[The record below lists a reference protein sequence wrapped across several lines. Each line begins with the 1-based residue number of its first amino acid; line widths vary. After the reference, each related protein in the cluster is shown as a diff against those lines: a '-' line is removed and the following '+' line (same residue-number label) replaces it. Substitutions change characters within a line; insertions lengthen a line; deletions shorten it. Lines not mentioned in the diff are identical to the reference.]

1 MAKILGI
8 LGDIGSGKSFIARQF
23 GFPVFDADKEVNLIY
38 KKNNSCF
45 KKLKNKL
52 PEYIKT
58 YPVDK
63 KQLSEAIL
71 ASTSNIKKIANIIHP
86 LVRKKM
92 NIFLKKNI
100 KKKIVVLDV
109 PLLIENNL
117 NKKNYILIF
126 VEAKKKEVNI
136 RLKKRLNYNKK
147 IIEKLRKIQKPLR
160 YKKKIS
166 KHTIKNN
173 FKLST
178 IKKRVNIIKKK
189 ILNERSS
196 S

>member
-1 MAKILGI
+1 M
-8 LGDIGSGKSFIARQF
+8 GDIGSGKSFIARQF

-166 KHTIKNN
+166 KHIIKNN
-173 FKLST
+173 FNLST

>member
-1 MAKILGI
+1 M
-8 LGDIGSGKSFIARQF
+8 GDIGSGKSFIARQF

-58 YPVDK
+58 YPLDK

-100 KKKIVVLDV
+100 KKKI
-109 PLLIENNL
+109 
-117 NKKNYILIF
+117 
-126 VEAKKKEVNI
+126 
-136 RLKKRLNYNKK
+136 
-147 IIEKLRKIQKPLR
+147 
-160 YKKKIS
+160 
-166 KHTIKNN
+166 
-173 FKLST
+173 
-178 IKKRVNIIKKK
+178 
-189 ILNERSS
+189 
-196 S
+196 

>member
-1 MAKILGI
+1 M
-8 LGDIGSGKSFIARQF
+8 
-23 GFPVFDADKEVNLIY
+23 
-38 KKNNSCF
+38 
-45 KKLKNKL
+45 
-52 PEYIKT
+52 
-58 YPVDK
+58 
-63 KQLSEAIL
+63 
-71 ASTSNIKKIANIIHP
+71 
-86 LVRKKM
+86 
-92 NIFLKKNI
+92 
-100 KKKIVVLDV
+100 
-109 PLLIENNL
+109 